1 MTWTSFVCPRH
12 IVAHPLAH
20 LLAAC
25 MAHLLAPPLRR
36 TDS

>member
-1 MTWTSFVCPRH
+1 
-12 IVAHPLAH
+12 VAHPLAH